1 MTRNTAHALSF
12 GKAVTEYERGRPGYP
27 SEAIDWIRAE
37 AAGAAA
43 ASAAA
48 SATRTAAGAAAAT
61 GAARAPLTVVDV
73 GAGTGKF
80 TAALLGHGDEVIA
93 VEPDAAMRAALS
105 EKLPEVGALEGTG
118 EALPLG
124 DATADIVTF
133 AQAWHWVDVPAASAE
148 VARVLK
154 PGGTLALVWNIRDER
169 VDWVARLGQIMGTSA
184 AEDYDSVTPPVAS
197 PLQTTSHAEFFWDN
211 PVSRDELIA
220 MITSR
225 SYIIT
230 MDPDARAEVLRH
242 VVALLDGH
250 PDLAGQTRYTMPYV
264 TRVTLARAETPA
276 RA

>member
-27 SEAIDWIRAE
+27 IEAIDWIRAE
-37 AAGAAA
+37 VAGAAV
-43 ASAAA
+43 
-48 SATRTAAGAAAAT
+48 AGV
-61 GAARAPLTVVDV
+61 PLTVVDI

-80 TAALLGHGDEVIA
+80 TAALLGYGDEVIA
-93 VEPDAAMRAALS
+93 VEPDAAMRAALAG
-105 EKLPEVGALEGTG
+105 KFPEVRALEGTG
-118 EALPLG
+118 EALPLDDG
-124 DATADIVTF
+124 IADLVTF
-133 AQAWHWVDVPAASAE
+133 AQAWHWVEVPAASAE

-154 PGGTLALVWNIRDER
+154 PGGALALVWNIRDER

-211 PVSRDELIA
+211 PVSRDGLLA
-220 MITSR
+220 MVTSR

-230 MDPDARAEVLRH
+230 MEPDARAEVLRDIE
-242 VVALLDGH
+242 ALLDGH

-264 TRVTLARAETPA
+264 TRVTLARAGSPDRT
-276 RA
+276 